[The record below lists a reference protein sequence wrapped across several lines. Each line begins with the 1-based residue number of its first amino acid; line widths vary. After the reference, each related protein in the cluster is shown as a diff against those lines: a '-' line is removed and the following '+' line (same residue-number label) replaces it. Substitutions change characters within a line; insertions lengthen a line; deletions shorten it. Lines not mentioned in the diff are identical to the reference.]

1 MKNYYISEGVKALF
15 SIYFKDQTEENFIKA
30 LNEFAKESQINS
42 QEIKDKSF
50 REFKE
55 AISKLPTIDLLNT
68 RFDKLEYSIGAKL
81 DKLEY
86 SIGAKLDKLEYSIG
100 AKLDKLEYSIGAKL
114 DKLEYSIGA
123 KLDKLEYS
131 IGAKLDKLEYSIGAK
146 LDKPEYSIG
155 AKLDKPEDSVCAK
168 LYKLEN
174 KLDSFKRE
182 VRTYVI
188 ILAALMFI
196 LQPTIFDLILSIFK
210 SFLRQ

>member
-81 DKLEY
+81 DKPED
-86 SIGAKLDKLEYSIG
+86 SVCAKLDKLEDSV
-100 AKLDKLEYSIGAKL
+100 DKL
-114 DKLEYSIGA
+114 
-123 KLDKLEYS
+123 
-131 IGAKLDKLEYSIGAK
+131 
-146 LDKPEYSIG
+146 EYSIG

-168 LYKLEN
+168 LDKLEN

>member
-1 MKNYYISEGVKALF
+1 
-15 SIYFKDQTEENFIKA
+15 TEENFIKA

-68 RFDKLEYSIGAKL
+68 RFDKLEYSVCAKL

-86 SIGAKLDKLEYSIG
+86 SVC
-100 AKLDKLEYSIGAKL
+100 
-114 DKLEYSIGA
+114 
-123 KLDKLEYS
+123 
-131 IGAKLDKLEYSIGAK
+131 
-146 LDKPEYSIG
+146 

-168 LYKLEN
+168 LDKPEDSVCAKLDKLEN

>member
-1 MKNYYISEGVKALF
+1 
-15 SIYFKDQTEENFIKA
+15 DQTEENFIKA

-68 RFDKLEYSIGAKL
+68 RFDKLEYSV
-81 DKLEY
+81 
-86 SIGAKLDKLEYSIG
+86 
-100 AKLDKLEYSIGAKL
+100 
-114 DKLEYSIGA
+114 
-123 KLDKLEYS
+123 
-131 IGAKLDKLEYSIGAK
+131 
-146 LDKPEYSIG
+146 G

-168 LYKLEN
+168 LDKLEN

>member
-15 SIYFKDQTEENFIKA
+15 SVYFKDQTEENFIKA

-68 RFDKLEYSIGAKL
+68 RFDKLEDSVGAKL
-81 DKLEY
+81 DKLE
-86 SIGAKLDKLEYSIG
+86 
-100 AKLDKLEYSIGAKL
+100 
-114 DKLEYSIGA
+114 
-123 KLDKLEYS
+123 
-131 IGAKLDKLEYSIGAK
+131 
-146 LDKPEYSIG
+146 
-155 AKLDKPEDSVCAK
+155 
-168 LYKLEN
+168 N
-174 KLDSFKRE
+174 KLDSLKRE

>member
-1 MKNYYISEGVKALF
+1 F

-30 LNEFAKESQINS
+30 LNEFTKESQINS

-68 RFDKLEYSIGAKL
+68 RFDKLEYSIGT
-81 DKLEY
+81 
-86 SIGAKLDKLEYSIG
+86 
-100 AKLDKLEYSIGAKL
+100 
-114 DKLEYSIGA
+114 
-123 KLDKLEYS
+123 
-131 IGAKLDKLEYSIGAK
+131 
-146 LDKPEYSIG
+146 
-155 AKLDKPEDSVCAK
+155 KLDKPEDSVCAK
-168 LYKLEN
+168 LDKLEN

>member
-1 MKNYYISEGVKALF
+1 
-15 SIYFKDQTEENFIKA
+15 
-30 LNEFAKESQINS
+30 S

-68 RFDKLEYSIGAKL
+68 RFDKLEYSIGT
-81 DKLEY
+81 
-86 SIGAKLDKLEYSIG
+86 
-100 AKLDKLEYSIGAKL
+100 
-114 DKLEYSIGA
+114 
-123 KLDKLEYS
+123 
-131 IGAKLDKLEYSIGAK
+131 
-146 LDKPEYSIG
+146 
-155 AKLDKPEDSVCAK
+155 KLDKPEDSVCAK
-168 LYKLEN
+168 LDKLEN

>member
-68 RFDKLEYSIGAKL
+68 RFDKLEYSVGAKL
-81 DKLEY
+81 D
-86 SIGAKLDKLEYSIG
+86 
-100 AKLDKLEYSIGAKL
+100 
-114 DKLEYSIGA
+114 
-123 KLDKLEYS
+123 
-131 IGAKLDKLEYSIGAK
+131 
-146 LDKPEYSIG
+146 
-155 AKLDKPEDSVCAK
+155 
-168 LYKLEN
+168 KLEN

>member
-1 MKNYYISEGVKALF
+1 MKNYYLSEGVKALF
-15 SIYFKDQTEENFIKA
+15 SVYFKDQTEENFIKA

-55 AISKLPTIDLLNT
+55 AISKLPTIDLLNA
-68 RFDKLEYSIGAKL
+68 RFDKLEYSVGAKL
-81 DKLEY
+81 D
-86 SIGAKLDKLEYSIG
+86 
-100 AKLDKLEYSIGAKL
+100 
-114 DKLEYSIGA
+114 
-123 KLDKLEYS
+123 
-131 IGAKLDKLEYSIGAK
+131 
-146 LDKPEYSIG
+146 
-155 AKLDKPEDSVCAK
+155 
-168 LYKLEN
+168 KLEN

-188 ILAALMFI
+188 ILAALIFI

>member
-15 SIYFKDQTEENFIKA
+15 SVYFKDQTEENFIKA

-81 DKLEY
+81 DK
-86 SIGAKLDKLEYSIG
+86 
-100 AKLDKLEYSIGAKL
+100 
-114 DKLEYSIGA
+114 
-123 KLDKLEYS
+123 
-131 IGAKLDKLEYSIGAK
+131 
-146 LDKPEYSIG
+146 
-155 AKLDKPEDSVCAK
+155 PEDSVCAK
-168 LYKLEN
+168 LDKLEN

>member
-1 MKNYYISEGVKALF
+1 KNYYISEGVKALF

-68 RFDKLEYSIGAKL
+68 RFDKLEYSVCAKL

-86 SIGAKLDKLEYSIG
+86 SVC
-100 AKLDKLEYSIGAKL
+100 
-114 DKLEYSIGA
+114 
-123 KLDKLEYS
+123 
-131 IGAKLDKLEYSIGAK
+131 
-146 LDKPEYSIG
+146 

-168 LYKLEN
+168 LDKLEDSVCAKLDKLEN

>member
-1 MKNYYISEGVKALF
+1 EGVKALF

-68 RFDKLEYSIGAKL
+68 RFDKLEYSVCAKL
-81 DKLEY
+81 DKL
-86 SIGAKLDKLEYSIG
+86 
-100 AKLDKLEYSIGAKL
+100 
-114 DKLEYSIGA
+114 
-123 KLDKLEYS
+123 
-131 IGAKLDKLEYSIGAK
+131 
-146 LDKPEYSIG
+146 
-155 AKLDKPEDSVCAK
+155 EDSVCAK
-168 LYKLEN
+168 LDKLEDSVCAKLDKLEN

>member
-15 SIYFKDQTEENFIKA
+15 SVYFKDQTEENFIKA

-55 AISKLPTIDLLNT
+55 AISKLPTINLLNT
-68 RFDKLEYSIGAKL
+68 RFDKLEDSVGAKL
-81 DKLEY
+81 D
-86 SIGAKLDKLEYSIG
+86 
-100 AKLDKLEYSIGAKL
+100 
-114 DKLEYSIGA
+114 
-123 KLDKLEYS
+123 
-131 IGAKLDKLEYSIGAK
+131 
-146 LDKPEYSIG
+146 
-155 AKLDKPEDSVCAK
+155 
-168 LYKLEN
+168 KLEN

>member
-68 RFDKLEYSIGAKL
+68 
-81 DKLEY
+81 
-86 SIGAKLDKLEYSIG
+86 
-100 AKLDKLEYSIGAKL
+100 
-114 DKLEYSIGA
+114 
-123 KLDKLEYS
+123 
-131 IGAKLDKLEYSIGAK
+131 
-146 LDKPEYSIG
+146 
-155 AKLDKPEDSVCAK
+155 KLDKPEDSVCAK
-168 LYKLEN
+168 LDKLEN

>member
-1 MKNYYISEGVKALF
+1 MSEGVKALF

-68 RFDKLEYSIGAKL
+68 RFDKLEYSVCAKL

-86 SIGAKLDKLEYSIG
+86 S
-100 AKLDKLEYSIGAKL
+100 
-114 DKLEYSIGA
+114 
-123 KLDKLEYS
+123 
-131 IGAKLDKLEYSIGAK
+131 
-146 LDKPEYSIG
+146 
-155 AKLDKPEDSVCAK
+155 VCAK
-168 LYKLEN
+168 LDKLEN

>member
-1 MKNYYISEGVKALF
+1 YISEGVKALF

-68 RFDKLEYSIGAKL
+68 RFDKLEYS
-81 DKLEY
+81 
-86 SIGAKLDKLEYSIG
+86 
-100 AKLDKLEYSIGAKL
+100 
-114 DKLEYSIGA
+114 
-123 KLDKLEYS
+123 
-131 IGAKLDKLEYSIGAK
+131 
-146 LDKPEYSIG
+146 
-155 AKLDKPEDSVCAK
+155 VCAK
-168 LYKLEN
+168 LDKLEN

>member
-30 LNEFAKESQINS
+30 LNEFTKESQINS

-68 RFDKLEYSIGAKL
+68 RFDKLEDSV

-86 SIGAKLDKLEYSIG
+86 SVGAKLD
-100 AKLDKLEYSIGAKL
+100 
-114 DKLEYSIGA
+114 
-123 KLDKLEYS
+123 
-131 IGAKLDKLEYSIGAK
+131 
-146 LDKPEYSIG
+146 
-155 AKLDKPEDSVCAK
+155 
-168 LYKLEN
+168 KLEN

>member
-1 MKNYYISEGVKALF
+1 
-15 SIYFKDQTEENFIKA
+15 ENFIKA

-68 RFDKLEYSIGAKL
+68 RFDKLEYSVCAKL

-86 SIGAKLDKLEYSIG
+86 SVCAKLDKLEDSVC
-100 AKLDKLEYSIGAKL
+100 
-114 DKLEYSIGA
+114 
-123 KLDKLEYS
+123 
-131 IGAKLDKLEYSIGAK
+131 
-146 LDKPEYSIG
+146 

-168 LYKLEN
+168 LDKLEDSVCAKLDKLEN

>member
-1 MKNYYISEGVKALF
+1 MRNYYISEGVKALF
-15 SIYFKDQTEENFIKA
+15 SVYFKDQTEENFIKA

-68 RFDKLEYSIGAKL
+68 RFDKLEYS
-81 DKLEY
+81 
-86 SIGAKLDKLEYSIG
+86 
-100 AKLDKLEYSIGAKL
+100 
-114 DKLEYSIGA
+114 
-123 KLDKLEYS
+123 
-131 IGAKLDKLEYSIGAK
+131 
-146 LDKPEYSIG
+146 
-155 AKLDKPEDSVCAK
+155 VCAK
-168 LYKLEN
+168 LDKLEN

>member
-1 MKNYYISEGVKALF
+1 ALF
-15 SIYFKDQTEENFIKA
+15 SVYFKDQTEENFIKA

-68 RFDKLEYSIGAKL
+68 RFDKPEDSVCAKL

-100 AKLDKLEYSIGAKL
+100 AKLD
-114 DKLEYSIGA
+114 
-123 KLDKLEYS
+123 
-131 IGAKLDKLEYSIGAK
+131 
-146 LDKPEYSIG
+146 
-155 AKLDKPEDSVCAK
+155 
-168 LYKLEN
+168 KLEN

>member
-1 MKNYYISEGVKALF
+1 LF

-30 LNEFAKESQINS
+30 LNEFTKESQINS

-68 RFDKLEYSIGAKL
+68 RFDKLEDSVDKLENSVGAKL
-81 DKLEY
+81 DKLE
-86 SIGAKLDKLEYSIG
+86 
-100 AKLDKLEYSIGAKL
+100 
-114 DKLEYSIGA
+114 
-123 KLDKLEYS
+123 
-131 IGAKLDKLEYSIGAK
+131 
-146 LDKPEYSIG
+146 
-155 AKLDKPEDSVCAK
+155 
-168 LYKLEN
+168 N
-174 KLDSFKRE
+174 KLDNFKRE

>member
-68 RFDKLEYSIGAKL
+68 RFDKLEDSV
-81 DKLEY
+81 DKPEN
-86 SIGAKLDKLEYSIG
+86 SVC
-100 AKLDKLEYSIGAKL
+100 
-114 DKLEYSIGA
+114 
-123 KLDKLEYS
+123 
-131 IGAKLDKLEYSIGAK
+131 AK
-146 LDKPEYSIG
+146 LDKPEN
-155 AKLDKPEDSVCAK
+155 SVCAK
-168 LYKLEN
+168 LDKLEN

>member
-1 MKNYYISEGVKALF
+1 
-15 SIYFKDQTEENFIKA
+15 
-30 LNEFAKESQINS
+30 NEFAKESQINS

-68 RFDKLEYSIGAKL
+68 RFDKLEYSVCAKL

-86 SIGAKLDKLEYSIG
+86 SVC
-100 AKLDKLEYSIGAKL
+100 
-114 DKLEYSIGA
+114 
-123 KLDKLEYS
+123 
-131 IGAKLDKLEYSIGAK
+131 
-146 LDKPEYSIG
+146 

-168 LYKLEN
+168 LDKPEDSVCAKLDKPEDSVCAKLDKLEN

>member
-1 MKNYYISEGVKALF
+1 
-15 SIYFKDQTEENFIKA
+15 
-30 LNEFAKESQINS
+30 SQINS

-68 RFDKLEYSIGAKL
+68 RFDKLEYSVCAKL

-86 SIGAKLDKLEYSIG
+86 SVCAKLDKLEDSVC
-100 AKLDKLEYSIGAKL
+100 
-114 DKLEYSIGA
+114 
-123 KLDKLEYS
+123 
-131 IGAKLDKLEYSIGAK
+131 
-146 LDKPEYSIG
+146 

-168 LYKLEN
+168 LDKLEN

>member
-1 MKNYYISEGVKALF
+1 KNYYISEGVKALF
-15 SIYFKDQTEENFIKA
+15 SVYFKDQTEENFIKA

-81 DKLEY
+81 DKLE
-86 SIGAKLDKLEYSIG
+86 
-100 AKLDKLEYSIGAKL
+100 
-114 DKLEYSIGA
+114 
-123 KLDKLEYS
+123 
-131 IGAKLDKLEYSIGAK
+131 
-146 LDKPEYSIG
+146 
-155 AKLDKPEDSVCAK
+155 
-168 LYKLEN
+168 N

>member
-1 MKNYYISEGVKALF
+1 GVKALF

-68 RFDKLEYSIGAKL
+68 RFDKLEYSVCAKL
-81 DKLEY
+81 DKL
-86 SIGAKLDKLEYSIG
+86 
-100 AKLDKLEYSIGAKL
+100 
-114 DKLEYSIGA
+114 
-123 KLDKLEYS
+123 
-131 IGAKLDKLEYSIGAK
+131 
-146 LDKPEYSIG
+146 
-155 AKLDKPEDSVCAK
+155 EDSVCAK
-168 LYKLEN
+168 LDKLEN

>member
-15 SIYFKDQTEENFIKA
+15 SVYFKDQTEENFIKA

-68 RFDKLEYSIGAKL
+68 RFDKPEDSVCAKL

-86 SIGAKLDKLEYSIG
+86 SIGAKLDKLEYSID
-100 AKLDKLEYSIGAKL
+100 AKLD
-114 DKLEYSIGA
+114 
-123 KLDKLEYS
+123 
-131 IGAKLDKLEYSIGAK
+131 
-146 LDKPEYSIG
+146 
-155 AKLDKPEDSVCAK
+155 
-168 LYKLEN
+168 KLEN

>member
-1 MKNYYISEGVKALF
+1 
-15 SIYFKDQTEENFIKA
+15 IKA

-68 RFDKLEYSIGAKL
+68 RFDKLEYSVCAKL
-81 DKLEY
+81 DKLED
-86 SIGAKLDKLEYSIG
+86 SVC
-100 AKLDKLEYSIGAKL
+100 
-114 DKLEYSIGA
+114 
-123 KLDKLEYS
+123 
-131 IGAKLDKLEYSIGAK
+131 
-146 LDKPEYSIG
+146 

-168 LYKLEN
+168 LDKPEDSVCAKLDKLEN

>member
-81 DKLEY
+81 DK
-86 SIGAKLDKLEYSIG
+86 
-100 AKLDKLEYSIGAKL
+100 
-114 DKLEYSIGA
+114 
-123 KLDKLEYS
+123 
-131 IGAKLDKLEYSIGAK
+131 
-146 LDKPEYSIG
+146 
-155 AKLDKPEDSVCAK
+155 PEDSVCAK
-168 LYKLEN
+168 LDKLEN

>member
-68 RFDKLEYSIGAKL
+68 RFDKLEYSVCAKL

-86 SIGAKLDKLEYSIG
+86 SVCAKLDKL
-100 AKLDKLEYSIGAKL
+100 
-114 DKLEYSIGA
+114 
-123 KLDKLEYS
+123 
-131 IGAKLDKLEYSIGAK
+131 
-146 LDKPEYSIG
+146 
-155 AKLDKPEDSVCAK
+155 EDSVCAK
-168 LYKLEN
+168 LDKLEDSVCAKLDKLEN

>member
-1 MKNYYISEGVKALF
+1 
-15 SIYFKDQTEENFIKA
+15 
-30 LNEFAKESQINS
+30 SQINS

-68 RFDKLEYSIGAKL
+68 RFDKLEYSVC
-81 DKLEY
+81 
-86 SIGAKLDKLEYSIG
+86 
-100 AKLDKLEYSIGAKL
+100 
-114 DKLEYSIGA
+114 
-123 KLDKLEYS
+123 
-131 IGAKLDKLEYSIGAK
+131 
-146 LDKPEYSIG
+146 

-168 LYKLEN
+168 LDKLEN

>member
-1 MKNYYISEGVKALF
+1 LSEGVKALF
-15 SIYFKDQTEENFIKA
+15 SVYFKDQTEENFIKA

-68 RFDKLEYSIGAKL
+68 RFDKPEDSVCAKL

-86 SIGAKLDKLEYSIG
+86 SIGAKLD
-100 AKLDKLEYSIGAKL
+100 
-114 DKLEYSIGA
+114 
-123 KLDKLEYS
+123 
-131 IGAKLDKLEYSIGAK
+131 
-146 LDKPEYSIG
+146 
-155 AKLDKPEDSVCAK
+155 
-168 LYKLEN
+168 KLEN